1 MEAEALWALGKEVIA
16 CPGFHWMKGM
26 TMIDEDGERAVVAL
40 EAEYSPGMWI
50 AWIYREGEGWDQ
62 LDTGAAVPALDDP
75 ATLGCLLALVREAWN
90 EPEAS
95 STAGAGYDGFWGW
108 WAFAGGKQFEGVT
121 EAEALVAA
129 FKAVPAKEKR

>member
-16 CPGFHWMKGM
+16 CSGFHWMKGM

-40 EAEYSPGMWI
+40 KQDSGLWL
-50 AWIYREGEGWDQ
+50 AWIFREDGWDQ
-62 LDTGAAVPALDDP
+62 LDTRAAVPALDDP
-75 ATLGCLLALVREAWN
+75 ATLGCLMALVREAWN

-108 WAFAGGKQFEGVT
+108 WAFAGGKQFEGAT

-129 FKAVPAKEKR
+129 FKAAPAKEKK